1 MKRIIYDYE
10 NPHIVGRA
18 RNSFPLAKVIV
29 AIIVISLV
37 IALIYILFFHDSAKY
52 KYDAKEYFAV
62 VMGEYDTESAA
73 LTAAEEIKARGGGG
87 YVIAEQSFGVVI
99 AVYQSED
106 DALTVAKRYGY
117 KVKST
122 GKYTITASRDKVKLC
137 ALPEQLFENIY
148 SASVSLDKGEISEA
162 AAAYALSKS
171 VETINQYKAELVVA
185 NSGADK
191 LLSEVEKM
199 YNKLTLSVTKECSYS
214 VSSRLKYCLSEV
226 TFIYKSFL
234 ISIS

>member
-29 AIIVISLV
+29 GIIIVSLI
-37 IALIYILFFHDSAKY
+37 IALIYILFFKDSAKY
-52 KYDAKEYFAV
+52 RCEAKEYFAV
-62 VMGEYDTESAA
+62 VIGEYDTESAA

-87 YVIAEQSFGVVI
+87 YVISERPFCVAI
-99 AVYQSED
+99 AVYQSEA
-106 DALTVAKRYGY
+106 DAITIAERYGY
-117 KVKST
+117 AIKST
-122 GKYTITASRDKVKLC
+122 GKYTITASHDKVKFC
-137 ALPEQLFENIY
+137 TLPEQLFDTIY
-148 SASVSLDKGEISEA
+148 SASIALDKGEISEA
-162 AAAYALSKS
+162 AAFYALNRAE
-171 VETINQYKAELVVA
+171 ETINEYKKELVAINYGV
-185 NSGADK
+185 DK

-199 YNKLTLSVTKECSYS
+199 YNKLTLAVSKESSYS
-214 VSSRLKYCLSEV
+214 VSSQLKYCLSEV

>member
-18 RNSFPLAKVIV
+18 KSSFPLVKVIV
-29 AIIVISLV
+29 GIIIVSLV

-52 KYDAKEYFAV
+52 RYEAKEYYAV
-62 VMGEYDTESAA
+62 VMGKYDSESAA

-87 YVIAEQSFGVVI
+87 YVIAEQPFGVVA
-99 AVYQSED
+99 AVYQSEA
-106 DALTVAKRYGY
+106 DALTVAERYGY
-117 KVKST
+117 EVKST
-122 GKYTITASRDKVKLC
+122 GKYTITASREKVKLC
-137 ALPEQLFENIY
+137 ALPEQLFDSIY
-148 SASVSLDKGEISEA
+148 SASLSLDKGEISEA
-162 AAAYALSKS
+162 AASYALNRAE
-171 VETINQYKAELVVA
+171 ETINEYKKELVA
-185 NSGADK
+185 LNSSADK
-191 LLSEVEKM
+191 LLSAVEKM
-199 YNKLTLSVTKECSYS
+199 YDKLTLSILKESSYS